1 MLAKVNGIELYYE
14 VLGEGEPLILVHGN
28 SEDHTIFDT
37 ASETLSKNF
46 TCYLLDSRGHGNS
59 TKTNNLDYR
68 TMAEDIY
75 AFINE
80 LKLEGCSYYGLADGG
95 IIGLIAASK
104 YPDLFK
110 NLIISGVNTNPKGIK
125 PWTYYAFK
133 IFNFFHPTA
142 RFRMLLEQPNI
153 TDEELKKIKCKTFVL
168 AGNHDLVLEEH
179 IKHIAEQIPNATLKI
194 IDGEGLG
201 SYVVHRDKI
210 AHLITEF
217 LRPDLVPP
225 QTIEENNNQQKS
237 SS

>member
-1 MLAKVNGIELYYE
+1 MLAKVNGIEIYYE
-14 VLGEGEPLILVHGN
+14 VLGEGEPLIMVHGN

-37 ASETLSKNF
+37 ASEVLSKNF

-75 AFINE
+75 AFTKE
-80 LKLEGCSYYGLADGG
+80 MKLEGCSYYGLADGG
-95 IIGLIAASK
+95 IIGRIVASK

-133 IFNFFHPTA
+133 VFNFFHPTA

-153 TDEELKKIKCKTFVL
+153 TDEELQHIKSKTFVL

-179 IKHIAEQIPNATLKI
+179 IKHIASQIPNATLKI

-201 SYVVHRDKI
+201 SYVVHREKI

-217 LRPDLVPP
+217 LRPDLVINNPP
-225 QTIEENNNQQKS
+225 EEKQTNNQN
-237 SS
+237 